1 MAAQGIRR
9 GRPRRAPRR
18 GGRHDRH
25 GSDGGTAVTAPHD
38 RTFLVVVHTLRS
50 DVDRTVEDIRRRLDV
65 AGVRMKLQSDVRE
78 APDDAA
84 VGCEVVVVLGGDG
97 GFLRGAELARRAD
110 VPIIGINLG
119 HVGFLAESEVDTVPD
134 TIDDLVHRRY
144 TVHPRMTLDIEIHD
158 GDSLVSQGWAL
169 NEVSV
174 ENRSR
179 QGLLEL
185 VTEVDGR
192 PVSRF
197 ACDGLLVAT
206 PTGSTAYAFSAGGP
220 VMWPDLEALLIV
232 PSNAHALF
240 ARPMVTSPRSVI
252 AIEVEGSRHEAIA
265 FCDGRRTLEV
275 PERGRIEIRRG
286 EEPVRFIKL
295 GAGPFTDRLVTKF
308 QLPISGWRGRRDG
321 DGVADIST
329 GIGG

>member
-1 MAAQGIRR
+1 M
-9 GRPRRAPRR
+9 
-18 GGRHDRH
+18 
-25 GSDGGTAVTAPHD
+25 SEE
-38 RTFLVVVHTLRS
+38 RTFLVVVHTLRK
-50 DVDRTVEDIRRRLDV
+50 DVDRTVEQIRGRLDE
-65 AGVRMKLQSDVRE
+65 AGVRMKLESDVSD

-84 VGCEVVVVLGGDG
+84 FGCEVVVVLGGDG
-97 GFLRGAELARRAD
+97 GFLRGAELARRAG
-110 VPIIGINLG
+110 VPIVGINLG
-119 HVGFLAESEVDTVPD
+119 HVGFLAESEMDSVAS
-134 TIDDLVHRRY
+134 TIDDLLARRY
-144 TVHPRMTLDIEIHD
+144 TVQPRMTLDVEIHD
-158 GDSLVSQGWAL
+158 GTDLISQGWAL

-185 VTEVDGR
+185 VTEVDDR

-197 ACDGLLVAT
+197 ACDGVLVAT

-240 ARPMVTSPRSVI
+240 ARPMVTSPRSTI

-275 PERGRIEIRRG
+275 PERGRVEIRRG
-286 EEPVRFIKL
+286 AEPVRFIKL
-295 GAGPFTDRLVTKF
+295 GAAPFTDRLVHKF
-308 QLPISGWRGRRDG
+308 ELPITGWRGRG
-321 DGVADIST
+321 DGTT
-329 GIGG
+329 GSGG

>member
-1 MAAQGIRR
+1 MTTGE
-9 GRPRRAPRR
+9 
-18 GGRHDRH
+18 
-25 GSDGGTAVTAPHD
+25 
-38 RTFLVVVHTLRS
+38 RTFLVVVHTRRS
-50 DVDRTVEDIRRRLDV
+50 DVQRTVEEIRRLLDAADV
-65 AGVRMKLQSDVRE
+65 CMKLESDVTE

-119 HVGFLAESEVDTVPD
+119 HVGFLAESEVDTVPE

-144 TVHPRMTLDIEIHD
+144 TVHPRMTLDIAIHD
-158 GDSLVSQGWAL
+158 GDRLVAQGWAL

-185 VTEVDGR
+185 VTEVDDR

-197 ACDGLLVAT
+197 ACDGVLVAT

-240 ARPMVTSPRSVI
+240 ARPMVTSPRSTV
-252 AIEVEGSRHEAIA
+252 AIEVEGRQHEAIA

-286 EEPVRFIKL
+286 REPVRFIKL
-295 GAGPFTDRLVTKF
+295 GAAPFTDRLVHKF
-308 QLPISGWRGRRDG
+308 ELPITGWRGRPDG
-321 DGVADIST
+321 GEGRT
-329 GIGG
+329 GRRNGG